1 LCSTNVKEI
10 LGKASDQASVG
21 FAVADI
27 GRSSLILCGKAFA
40 ASGVIKDALCA
51 LAAPV
56 LSARG
61 GIPLCARYFLL
72 CSNILSSGLK
82 LLYAFWQSFP
92 SLFPNILSS
101 GLKLLYAFWQSFPSL
116 FPNILSSGL
125 KLLAYSMLVQRVN
138 NLDPRASFKLI
149 SFTESSIF

>member
-101 GLKLLYAFWQSFPSL
+101 GLKLL
-116 FPNILSSGL
+116 
-125 KLLAYSMLVQRVN
+125 AYSMLVQRVN